1 VGRPG
6 PHPGLTGMSAAA
18 DSTSVIDQVRA
29 YWNRRP
35 CNIRHSTNPLGTRQY
50 FDEVEARKYFVEP
63 HIPKFAEFERWRGKK
78 VLEIGCGIGTDSINF
93 ARAGADVTVVDL
105 SEESIELCKKRF
117 DVFGLKANFHLG
129 DAEHLTEFVPVEK
142 YDLIYS
148 FGVIHHTPHPE
159 RVFEQLKAY
168 CKPETELR
176 VMLYSK
182 WSWKVF
188 WIILV
193 YGKGAIWRSDELVS
207 KYSEAQTGSPV
218 TYYYSARGVRW
229 VMRDYDVVK
238 IWKDH
243 IFPYQIDKYVKYEYA
258 WVWYFRWLPTSW
270 FSWLERR
277 LGWHT
282 MIVARPRSARTA

>member
-1 VGRPG
+1 
-6 PHPGLTGMSAAA
+6 MSVTAGSA
-18 DSTSVIDQVRA
+18 SVIDQVRE

-35 CNIRHSTNPLGTRQY
+35 CNIRHSNKPVGTREY

-63 HIPKFAEFERWRGKK
+63 HIPAFADFERWRGKK

-105 SEESIELCKKRF
+105 SEESLALCRKRF
-117 DVFGLKANFHLG
+117 EVYGLEAHFYAG
-129 DAEHLTEFVPVEK
+129 DAEQLGSFVPVEK

-159 RVFEQLKAY
+159 RVFEQVKQY

-188 WIILV
+188 WIIAG
-193 YGKGAIWRSDELVS
+193 YGRGQLWKADELVRT
-207 KYSEAQTGSPV
+207 YSEAQTGSPV
-218 TYYYSARGVRW
+218 TYFYSFEGVRRL
-229 VMRDYDVVK
+229 MRGYRVES
-238 IWKDH
+238 IRKDH
-243 IFPYQIDKYVKYEYA
+243 IFPYRIDRYVKYEYE
-258 WVWYFRWLPTSW
+258 WVWYFRWMPLPL
-270 FSWLERR
+270 FHWLERR

-282 MIVARPRSARTA
+282 LITAVPA